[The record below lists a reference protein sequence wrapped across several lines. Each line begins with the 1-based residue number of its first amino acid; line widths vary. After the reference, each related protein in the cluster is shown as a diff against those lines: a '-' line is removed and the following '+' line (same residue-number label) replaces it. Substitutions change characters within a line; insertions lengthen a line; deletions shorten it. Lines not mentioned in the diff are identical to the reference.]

1 MLVKERVVIEEPYEQ
16 YARQTAQPDRQ
27 TAPSGRKK
35 AAGKLKPKQ
44 NHMLSNIVKIFFV
57 VVAACAAMMA
67 MSAYSSD
74 ATKALRTDKDVLT
87 KLVKENEHLQLD
99 LARLKSPERI
109 QVIAKEELKMSVPKV
124 DYRPTTKSVAAPP
137 PQIPMAKQTATNNIV
152 GKMENFI
159 KNIIS

>member
-1 MLVKERVVIEEPYEQ
+1 MLVKERVIIEEPYEE

-27 TAPSGRKK
+27 TAPPVRKK
-35 AAGKLKPKQ
+35 IVRKMKP
-44 NHMLSNIVKIFFV
+44 NHLLRNVAKIFVLV
-57 VVAACAAMMA
+57 VVASTLTMH
-67 MSAYSSD
+67 MSACSSD
-74 ATKALRTDKDVLT
+74 ATKALRTDKEALT

-109 QVIAKEELKMSVPKV
+109 QTIAKEELKMSVPKA
-124 DYRPTTKSVAAPP
+124 DYRPTAKSIAAPP